1 MDGEKNGEKNELED
15 LAREVKQLINDNR
28 KFLDRIMDDDF
39 EPEDDGE
46 GEEEAGVIEEL

>member
-1 MDGEKNGEKNELED
+1 MDKEKNELDD
-15 LAREVKQLINDNR
+15 LTREIQHLINDNR

-39 EPEDDGE
+39 EPEADGE